1 MQQRINFSQ
10 RDEQKISS
18 LANWA
23 TLIAVVSVV
32 SGVLETGTKLLTN
45 GGEGAQLIGTLLG
58 AMLGLGIALLL
69 SVFLYQAGQSFR
81 LMATTDGADEHYL
94 IQGFDKLRAYFMAM
108 GIILIIVLS
117 IGGLV
122 LLGALTCGL
131 SRF

>member
-1 MQQRINFSQ
+1 
-10 RDEQKISS
+10 
-18 LANWA
+18 
-23 TLIAVVSVV
+23 
-32 SGVLETGTKLLTN
+32 
-45 GGEGAQLIGTLLG
+45 
-58 AMLGLGIALLL
+58 
-69 SVFLYQAGQSFR
+69 
-81 LMATTDGADEHYL
+81 MATTDGADEHYL